1 MASQVSDS
9 LSYNIHSE
17 SWGTS
22 DLFQST
28 HWLPFQVQI
37 TLQDSFKQ
45 CQNLE
50 VAAGG
55 GGHVLS
61 RTPAAGNLLG
71 LAISPVL
78 MAALGW
84 RALFL
89 VFGIMGA
96 PLLAVWLGVVPA
108 RATLARQVPDSAS
121 ARCSTLDLLRS
132 SATWAI
138 IVRPCTQL
146 PCNFAACSS
155 PHHCRSETG
164 RGPRRW
170 STLST
175 TGATSS
181 TCLGCRPIF
190 TRRLVWT
197 SGHRHSWHFCHGQCA
212 QPL

>member
-1 MASQVSDS
+1 M
-9 LSYNIHSE
+9 SE
-17 SWGTS
+17 PGSGSWY
-22 DLFQST
+22 
-28 HWLPFQVQI
+28 
-37 TLQDSFKQ
+37 
-45 CQNLE
+45 
-50 VAAGG
+50 
-55 GGHVLS
+55 VLS
-61 RTPAAGNLLG
+61 RNPAAGNLLG

-89 VFGIMGA
+89 VFGVMGA

-164 RGPRRW
+164 RGTAQVVNIVNHW
-170 STLST
+170 GYFIYLSWMPSYFHQALGLDLRSSSFLAFLPWT
-175 TGATSS
+175 VRTSS
-181 TCLGCRPIF
+181 LKLALSSALCS
-190 TRRLVWT
+190 TRRPVL
-197 SGHRHSWHFCHGQCA
+197 SCA
-212 QPL
+212 A